1 MDSETSEQLDFF
13 DPLQVHL
20 NAFDGP
26 LELLL
31 DLIRKHKLD
40 IHTVAL
46 SEICQP
52 YLDYM
57 ELIEDLNLDIAGEF
71 LAIASTLIL
80 IKSRMLLPKPEPVE
94 DDDGLD
100 PEEELRRKLIEYQK
114 YRKISEQLD
123 QHILLHR
130 DQFPRP
136 LIEQEKESPIL
147 VLEDLSIYNL
157 LKAYERAQKKIKVKK
172 PHEVKHDENPIEDKI
187 LSLMKKMAGQTNVF
201 FHSMI
206 KDLGVKDDVIL
217 SLMGILELSKMKL
230 LILLQLE
237 EFGVIHCKPV
247 PNIEEHIEP
256 FAENIESQK
265 GQLLAG

>member
-13 DPLQVHL
+13 NPLQVHL

-40 IHTVAL
+40 IHTVSL

-52 YLDYM
+52 YLDYLD
-57 ELIEDLNLDIAGEF
+57 LIEDLNLDIAGEF
-71 LAIASTLIL
+71 LSIASTLIL
-80 IKSRMLLPKPEPVE
+80 IKSRTLLPKPEIM
-94 DDDGLD
+94 DDEENLD

-114 YRKISEQLD
+114 FRKISEQLD

-136 LIEQEKESPIL
+136 KIEEEKEAPII

-157 LKAYERAQKKIKVKK
+157 LKAWERVQKKISIKK
-172 PHEVKHDENPIEDKI
+172 PHEVKHDEHPIEEKI
-187 LSLMKKMAGQTNVF
+187 VYLMKKLAGKSTAL
-201 FHSMI
+201 FHAMVPDMNDKS
-206 KDLGVKDDVIL
+206 DVIL
-217 SLMGILELSKMKL
+217 GFMGILELSKMKL
-230 LILLQLE
+230 LILMQLE
-237 EFGVIHCKPV
+237 EFGVIHLKPV

-256 FAENIESQK
+256 FLDTVNQQK
-265 GQLLAG
+265 GHLLAG